1 MFFVFPVT
9 TCKME
14 VEFIILCIFFY
25 LSAKNNFPRH
35 LEKWLLYCC
44 IIGGHLGFFPETT
57 CNINVPG
64 GYYCIVLD
72 LLVLKTYI

>member
-1 MFFVFPVT
+1 
-9 TCKME
+9 ME
-14 VEFIILCIFFY
+14 VEFIILCIFFVSENY
-25 LSAKNNFPRH
+25 LGAKNNFLRH

-44 IIGGHLGFFPETT
+44 IIGCHLGFFPETT